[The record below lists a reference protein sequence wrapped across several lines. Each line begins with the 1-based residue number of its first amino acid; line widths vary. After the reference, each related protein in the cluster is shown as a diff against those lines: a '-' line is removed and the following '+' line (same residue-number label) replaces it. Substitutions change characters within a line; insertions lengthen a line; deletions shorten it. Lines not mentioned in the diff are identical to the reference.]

1 MNVGIDIGRKEVKI
15 IRLEKS
21 GEHFKLV
28 DYGSQEVMEGAKVF
42 DPEQIKSSHTI
53 AALSSL
59 LSDMGINPKRVKN
72 LVSSMS
78 GRQVNLKEI
87 KMVEMPSEEIESSLQ
102 FEARKHIPLD
112 GTDAIMDYQILG
124 EDPKELDKVNIL
136 LVASTKKSLE
146 QHLEIMKNAGLKP
159 GLVDSD
165 PLAVTNSYIAKN
177 PFPDN
182 GALVLLN
189 IGALSTTIVVWGRGE
204 QYFSREINIAGH
216 HFTKAIADKTDVDY
230 QKAERL
236 KIENGISQL
245 HSGVETATDS
255 GESSFSIA
263 VADRSIF
270 DDFVEELRR
279 SLRYY
284 AKQTNQSFFQKILLT
299 GGSAN
304 LPGLAQFISEKLNVP
319 VELYNPTL
327 QLQSEEISTMSNP
340 WKYSVAIGLA
350 LRGNN

>member
-1 MNVGIDIGRKEVKI
+1 MNVGIDLGRKEIKI
-15 IRLEKS
+15 VRLDKS
-21 GEHFKLV
+21 GDQFKLV
-28 DYGSQEVMEGAKVF
+28 DYGAKEVMEGAKVF
-42 DPEQIKSSHTI
+42 DPEQIKQTHTV

-59 LSDMGINPKRVKN
+59 MDEMDINPKRVKN

-78 GRQVNLKEI
+78 GRHVNMKEI
-87 KMVEMPSEEIESSLQ
+87 KMVEMPSDEIESSLQ

-124 EDPKELDKVNIL
+124 EDPKELDKVNVL
-136 LVASTKKSLE
+136 LVASTKKTLE
-146 QHLEIMKNAGLKP
+146 QHLDTLKNTKLKP

-165 PLAVTNSYIAKN
+165 PLAITNAYVAKN
-177 PFPDN
+177 PLPEN
-182 GALVLLN
+182 GVLVLLN
-189 IGALSTTIVVWGRGE
+189 IGALSTTIVVWGRGQ

-216 HFTKAIADKTDVDY
+216 HFTKAVMDKANVDY
-230 QKAERL
+230 QEAERL
-236 KIENGISQL
+236 KIEK
-245 HSGVETATDS
+245 GVNQFQTKSS
-255 GESSFSIA
+255 GETGESSSFSIE

-270 DDFVEELRR
+270 DEFVEELRR

-299 GGSAN
+299 GGSAS
-304 LPGLAQFISEKLNVP
+304 LPGLTEFISEKLNVP
-319 VELYNPTL
+319 VEMYNPTL
-327 QLQSEEISTMSNP
+327 QLGSETISSIENP